1 MYIYQLLNI
10 FNYGMIETEMYMK
23 KCVCN
28 MRKGIKMTLLIKN
41 GHVVDPASRLDD
53 IADVLVRDGS
63 IVKVMPQIQEAADQ
77 QIDADGCYVMPG
89 FIDLHVHL
97 RDPGFERKETVV
109 TGAAAAAHGGFTT
122 IVAMPNTRP
131 VVDNADV
138 VNYVRHKAGSVTK
151 VNVLQ
156 AGAITKKMEGRQL
169 ADIEQMVRAGS
180 PAISEDGKSVMNAYL
195 LQEAMKL
202 AKRLDI
208 PVLSHCEDINLVNGG
223 VVNADDNA
231 FKSELPG
238 ITNSVE
244 NVIIIRDVQLA
255 RETGAKLHL
264 CHCSTK
270 ESVEI
275 VKMAKARGNRV
286 SAEVCPHHFTLTSD
300 DMIYGDTNYKMNPPL
315 RTKEDVNALRQGLK
329 EDIIDVIATDH
340 APHTKEE
347 KNDSMLRAP
356 FGIIGLETAASLT
369 YTELVLG
376 GYLTPMQM
384 AEKMSGNPARVLGID
399 KGSLQEGKTADI
411 VIFDPNKTYTIDASR
426 FASKS
431 RNTPFQGR
439 TVTGAVRATIAGG
452 EVIYQSNW

>member
-1 MYIYQLLNI
+1 
-10 FNYGMIETEMYMK
+10 
-23 KCVCN
+23 
-28 MRKGIKMTLLIKN
+28 MTLLIKN
-41 GHVVDPASRLDD
+41 GRVINPAAKQD
-53 IADVLVRDGS
+53 IMADVLVQDG
-63 IVKVMPQIQEAADQ
+63 IIAKVMPHIQEAADQ
-77 QIDADGCYVMPG
+77 QIDAEGCYVMPG

-97 RDPGFERKETVV
+97 RDPGFEYKETVV

-122 IVAMPNTRP
+122 IVAMPNTKP

-138 VNYVRHKAGSVTK
+138 VNYVHNKAKSLTK

-156 AGAITKKMEGRQL
+156 AGAITKKMEGLQL
-169 ADIEQMVRAGS
+169 ADIEKMVQAGS
-180 PAISEDGKSVMNAYL
+180 PAISEDGKTVMNAYL

-208 PVLSHCEDINLVNGG
+208 PVLSHCEDKNLVNGG
-223 VVNADDNA
+223 VVNADENA
-231 FKSELPG
+231 RQRELPG

-244 NVIIIRDVQLA
+244 NVIVIRDVQLA
-255 RETGAKLHL
+255 KETGARLHL

-275 VKMAKARGNRV
+275 VKMAKARGNHI

-300 DMIYGDTNYKMNPPL
+300 DMAAGDTNYKMNPPL
-315 RTKEDVNALRQGLK
+315 RTREDVEALRQGLK
-329 EDIIDVIATDH
+329 DDIMDVIATDH

-369 YTELVLG
+369 YSELVLG

-384 AEKMSGNPARVLGID
+384 AEKMSYNPARVLGID
-399 KGSLQEGKTADI
+399 KGSLEEGKAADI
-411 VIFDPNKTYTIDASR
+411 VIFDPQKTYTVNASR

-431 RNTPFQGR
+431 RNTPFHGR
-439 TVTGAVRATIAGG
+439 KVTGAVRATIVGG
-452 EVIYQSNW
+452 EVIYQVRDTV

>member
-1 MYIYQLLNI
+1 
-10 FNYGMIETEMYMK
+10 
-23 KCVCN
+23 
-28 MRKGIKMTLLIKN
+28 MTLLIKN
-41 GHVVDPASRLDD
+41 GRVIDPASKQDTM
-53 IADVLVRDGS
+53 ADVLVQDG
-63 IVKVMPQIQEAADQ
+63 IIAKVMPDIQETADQ
-77 QIDADGCYVMPG
+77 QIDAEGCYIMPG

-97 RDPGFERKETVV
+97 RDPGFEHKETVE

-122 IVAMPNTRP
+122 IVAMPNTKP

-138 VNYVRHKAGSVTK
+138 VNYVHNKAKSVTK

-156 AGAITKKMEGRQL
+156 AGAITKKMEGLQL
-169 ADIEQMVRAGS
+169 SEIEKMVQAGS

-202 AKRLDI
+202 AKQLDI
-208 PVLSHCEDINLVNGG
+208 PVLSHCEDKNLVNGG
-223 VVNADDNA
+223 VVNADENA
-231 FKSELPG
+231 KQRELPG

-244 NVIIIRDVQLA
+244 NVIVIRDVQLA
-255 RETGAKLHL
+255 KETGAKLHL

-300 DMIYGDTNYKMNPPL
+300 HMPAGDTNYKMNPPL
-315 RTKEDVNALRQGLK
+315 RTKEDVEALRQGLK
-329 EDIIDVIATDH
+329 DDIMDVIATDH
-340 APHTKEE
+340 APHTREE

-356 FGIIGLETAASLT
+356 FGIVGLETAASLT
-369 YTELVLG
+369 YSELVLG

-384 AEKMSGNPARVLGID
+384 AEKMSYNPARVLGID
-399 KGSLQEGKTADI
+399 KGSLEEGKTADI
-411 VIFDPNKTYTIDASR
+411 VIFDPNKTYTIDPAK

-431 RNTPFQGR
+431 RNTPFHGR
-439 TVTGAVRATIAGG
+439 KVTGAVRATIAGG
-452 EVIYQSNW
+452 EIIYQAE

>member
-1 MYIYQLLNI
+1 
-10 FNYGMIETEMYMK
+10 
-23 KCVCN
+23 
-28 MRKGIKMTLLIKN
+28 MTLLIKN
-41 GHVVDPASRLDD
+41 GRVIDPAAKQDMV
-53 IADVLVRDGS
+53 ADVLVRDGK
-63 IVKVMPQIQEAADQ
+63 IAKVMPDIQESADR
-77 QIDADGCYVMPG
+77 QIDAGGCFVMPG

-109 TGAAAAAHGGFTT
+109 TGAAAAAHGGYTT
-122 IVAMPNTRP
+122 IVAMPNTKP

-138 VNYVRHKAGSVTK
+138 VNYVHNKAKSVTK
-151 VNVLQ
+151 VNILQ
-156 AGAITKKMEGRQL
+156 AGAITKKMEGLQL
-169 ADIEQMVRAGS
+169 ADIEKMVRAGS
-180 PAISEDGKSVMNAYL
+180 PAISEDGKSVMNAYV

-202 AKRLDI
+202 ANRLDI
-208 PVLSHCEDINLVNGG
+208 PVLSHCEDKNLVNGG
-223 VVNADDNA
+223 VVNADENA
-231 FKSELPG
+231 QKSELPG

-255 RETGAKLHL
+255 KETGARLHL

-286 SAEVCPHHFTLTSD
+286 SAEVCPHHFTLSSD
-300 DMIYGDTNYKMNPPL
+300 DMPTGDTNYKMNPPL
-315 RTKEDVNALRQGLK
+315 RTKEDVEALRQGLK
-329 EDIIDVIATDH
+329 QDIIDVIATDH
-340 APHTKEE
+340 APHAKDE

-356 FGIIGLETAASLT
+356 FGIVGLETAAALT

-384 AEKMSGNPARVLGID
+384 AEKMSYHPARVIGID

-411 VIFDPNKTYTIDASR
+411 VIFDPEKTYTIDASR

-431 RNTPFQGR
+431 RNTPFHGR

-452 EVIYQSNW
+452 EIIYEAT